1 MIASERRFYIQRSL
15 EEKGIINLKEVAKE
29 LRIAEITVRRDFEK
43 MEADGLLKRV
53 QGGAMLEDMSETAE
67 LTMKRKG
74 SINNSAKAKVAEY
87 AASLVKNGDCV
98 FIDAGTSA
106 AHMMEYLEQKRIS
119 IVTYNELVVKKL
131 TKPIPADIYM
141 VGGKY
146 VPGFS
151 MFAGAVAQEGL
162 RNYHFDHAFL
172 GCTSVEVKERMA
184 YATDADSLA
193 MKKIA
198 MENAAKSYLLIDTTK
213 LERRSFLCFTAI
225 DAFEL
230 VICDNDG
237 QLNHQDY
244 PENFRFV

>member
-1 MIASERRFYIQRSL
+1 MIASERRLFIRRNL
-15 EEKGIINLKEVAKE
+15 EEKGIISLKEIARE
-29 LRIAEITVRRDFEK
+29 LGIAEITVRRDFEK
-43 MEADGLLKRV
+43 MEEDGLLKRV
-53 QGGAMLEDMSETAE
+53 QGGAMLEDMTETAE
-67 LTMKRKG
+67 LTMERKG

-106 AHMMEYLEQKRIS
+106 AHMVDYLVKKHIN

-131 TKPIPADIYM
+131 AKPILADIYM

-151 MFAGAVAQEGL
+151 MFAGAVAQESL
-162 RNYHFDHAFL
+162 KEYHFDHAFM
-172 GCTSVEVKERMA
+172 GCTSVDVKDRTA

-198 MENAAKSYLLIDTTK
+198 MENAAHHYLLLDVSK
-213 LERRSFLCFTAI
+213 LERRAFLRFASTNEF
-225 DAFEL
+225 DQ
-230 VICDNDG
+230 VICDQDG
-237 QLNHQDY
+237 TVNPKDF